1 MSVSKG
7 APKAAPPAEE
17 EQRLAESETPPG
29 AEPPRAVV
37 PRWVQ
42 LVVLPLALLLLWVI
56 ATKAGKVLLLFIVAA
71 IIALILNPAVAF
83 VQRRHLPR
91 GLAVLAVYLAFFLT
105 LAGIGV
111 LLANPISNQAK
122 TFANN
127 LPQIVEEA
135 NKHIASFEHELNQSG
150 IHVHL
155 RKPGKTALQTLQEK
169 VGKSASKLA
178 SFGTSILTE
187 VVNALFNLVLV
198 FVISVYMLLY
208 GQRIGELVRRMLPA
222 GTPADDY
229 PTLVQRA
236 VSRYVGGQLLFS
248 AIMGTSAG
256 VSLYV
261 FGLVGIFPDGKKYAV
276 VFGVLYGIFELIPYI
291 GPLLGALAPVLVA
304 LFTKGPLTAVW
315 VVALCIVLQQLEGHV
330 VTPQVFG
337 RTLRINPLLVIFA
350 LLFGFELYGILG
362 ALIALPV
369 LSVLR
374 ETVMYLS
381 RHVTFESWSDKSR
394 PLL

>member
-1 MSVSKG
+1 
-7 APKAAPPAEE
+7 
-17 EQRLAESETPPG
+17 
-29 AEPPRAVV
+29 
-37 PRWVQ
+37 
-42 LVVLPLALLLLWVI
+42 
-56 ATKAGKVLLLFIVAA
+56 LLFVVAA

-83 VQRRHLPR
+83 LQRRRLPR

-111 LLANPISNQAK
+111 LLANPISKQARA
-122 TFANN
+122 FANN
-127 LPQIVEEA
+127 LPQIVNEA
-135 NKHIASFEHELNQSG
+135 NKHIADLERELNESG

-178 SFGTSILTE
+178 SFGTSLLTE
-187 VVNALFNLVLV
+187 VANALFNLVLV

-208 GQRIGELVRRMLPA
+208 GQRIGAAARRVVPRGD

-236 VSRYVGGQLLFS
+236 VSRYVFGQLLFS
-248 AIMGTSAG
+248 VIMGASAG
-256 VSLYV
+256 LALYV
-261 FGLVGIFPDGKKYAV
+261 FGQVGIFPAGSKYAV
-276 VFGVLYGIFELIPYI
+276 VFGVLYAFFELVPYI
-291 GPLLGALAPVLVA
+291 GPILGAIGPVLVA
-304 LFTKGPLTAVW
+304 LFTKGPLTALW
-315 VVALCIVLQQLEGHV
+315 VILLFIGLQQLEGHV
-330 VTPQVFG
+330 VSPQVFG
-337 RTLRINPLLVIFA
+337 RTLRVNPLLVIFA
-350 LLFGFELYGILG
+350 LLFGLDLYGIIG

-374 ETVMYLS
+374 ETVIYLR
-381 RHVTFESWSDKSR
+381 RHLTFEPWSEKSR